1 MLSARLFRHLKPA
14 KFGRTFC
21 FASKYSEDSIPG
33 AIKKARREN
42 EWIDVARFHSQ
53 NQNWTIKELDQHSA
67 AFAYGLVE
75 RGYTPGDKLLL
86 WVDEEHAAEVAV
98 AQLGAIK
105 AGVSI
110 VAVGQNDEIHHIGD
124 TIFQSGANGI
134 LFSPHTSLDGRTQ
147 RANLLLDLMPELIDH
162 VPGQQ
167 LKVDNF
173 PELRNVIHTGHST
186 IRGTTKFKETLLYTK
201 PNLTTLK
208 LPGTSGNSNAVE
220 YYKEGEY
227 VAEITNKQ
235 FLGKSKEVWKNHLSK
250 GNKSLPVFLTLSL
263 QTPLGFTTFISSITN
278 GRKVFIPSSYNV
290 AKIARSF
297 GYQRSDLLVCDE
309 ALYSFEAPGHIAED
323 VEQNKAYFEKIL
335 VPSDTNG
342 LGFEVYNEF

>member
-1 MLSARLFRHLKPA
+1 MLSNKLFKLLTPA
-14 KFGRTFC
+14 KYGRTFC
-21 FASKYSEDSIPG
+21 FVSKYSEDSIPG
-33 AIKKARREN
+33 AIKKARAEN

-86 WVDEEHAAEVAV
+86 WVDEENAAEVAV
-98 AQLGAIK
+98 AHLGAIK

-110 VAVGQNDEIHHIGD
+110 VAVGQNDDAHHIGD
-124 TIFQSGANGI
+124 TIFQSEANGI
-134 LFSPHTSLDGRTQ
+134 LFSPHTSINGKTQ

-162 VPGQQ
+162 TPGQE

-173 PELRNVIHTGHST
+173 PELRNVIHTGHSS

-208 LPGTSGNSNAVE
+208 IQGTTGDATAVE

-227 VAEITNKQ
+227 VTGITNTE
-235 FLGKSKEVWKNHLSK
+235 FLGKAQEVWNSYLSQ
-250 GNKSLPVFLTLSL
+250 GNKRLPIFLTLSL
-263 QTPLGFTTFISSITN
+263 QTPLGFTTFIASITN

-290 AKIARSF
+290 AKIAKSF
-297 GYQRSDLLVCDE
+297 GYQRSDLLICDE
-309 ALYSFEAPGHIAED
+309 ALYSFKAPGHVAEE
-323 VEQNKAYFEKIL
+323 VEESKGYFEKIL
-335 VPSDTNG
+335 VPSDSTG
-342 LGFEVYNEF
+342 VGFEVYNEF